1 MRLRS
6 NSWKAAQTGCAT
18 VAVLIVGIGLSAQQP
33 KWKQAKPVN
42 DPPNPYHRDAN
53 WAQLPSGMKWGA
65 VIGAEPGPDG
75 NVYVVH
81 RCFENSCAGR
91 SEPPIFKFDPA
102 GKVIKSWGAGEYI
115 FPHGFYVDPQGHVWV
130 TDQQS
135 KDGKGNRVV
144 KYDANGTVL
153 LTIGGGKVDQPTDV
167 VTAPNGDIFV
177 TEGHTIGGPI
187 QRVSKWSKDGTFIK
201 AWGRKGSGPGE
212 FDVPHTI
219 AIDSIGRLFVGDR
232 NNNRI
237 QIFDQN
243 GAFLDEWTQF
253 GRPSGIAIAKDDT
266 IYVADSESWGPD
278 EPGWKKGIRVG
289 SARDGSVKYFI
300 EDVES
305 TADDHSGAEGVGV
318 DRDGNVYG
326 AVVRRMMLEKH
337 VASRPVVEAARAS
350 ARLLDFAQL
359 QRYHDANAAVAASA
373 PNRVV
378 FLGDSITDNWQR
390 PQFGGFFPGK
400 PYLDRGISGQTL
412 PQMLLRMRPDVLALK
427 PAVVVILAGTND
439 VAANTGPETDEEI
452 EGYLSSICEIADAHH
467 VRIVLASITPIS
479 DYHRRPM
486 NAAMPMRR
494 PPERILALNKW
505 IQQYAAAHHHVYLD
519 YFSAMIDGTG
529 MLREDLSED
538 DLHPN
543 AKGYA
548 IMAPLAEAA
557 IRQALK

>member
-1 MRLRS
+1 MRMIWSALLLS
-6 NSWKAAQTGCAT
+6 
-18 VAVLIVGIGLSAQQP
+18 VAVFGAQEP
-33 KWKQAKPVN
+33 KWKQAKPIN
-42 DPPNPYHRDAN
+42 DLPNPYHRDAN
-53 WAQLPSGMKWGA
+53 WAQLPSGLKWGA

-75 NVYVVH
+75 NIYVVH

-91 SEPPIFKFDPA
+91 SEPPIFKFDPS
-102 GKVIKSWGAGEYI
+102 GKVIKSWGAGEYV
-115 FPHGFYVDPQGHVWV
+115 FPHGLYVDPHGDVWV
-130 TDQQS
+130 TDQQA

-144 KYDANGTVL
+144 KYDANGNVL
-153 LTIGGGKVDQPTDV
+153 MTIGGDKVNQPTDV

-177 TEGHTIGGPI
+177 TEGHTIGGPVN
-187 QRVSKWSKDGTFIK
+187 RVSKWSKDGTFIK
-201 AWGRKGSGPGE
+201 AWGRKGSAPGE

-237 QIFDQN
+237 QIFDQD
-243 GAFLDEWTQF
+243 GTFLDEWTQF

-305 TADDHSGAEGVGV
+305 TTDDHSGAEGVGV

-337 VASRPVVEAARAS
+337 VASRPVTEAARAET
-350 ARLLDFAQL
+350 RLRDFAQL
-359 QRYHDANAAVAASA
+359 QRYRDDNRAVAST
-373 PNRVV
+373 PPRVV
-378 FLGDSITDNWQR
+378 FLGDSITDNWGR

-400 PYLDRGISGQTL
+400 PYVNRGISGQTL
-412 PQMLLRMRPDVLALK
+412 PQMLLRMRADVIALK
-427 PAVVVILAGTND
+427 PAAVVILAGTND
-439 VAANTGPETDEEI
+439 IAANTGPETNEEI
-452 EGYLSSICEIADAHH
+452 EGYLSSICELADANHIR
-467 VRIVLASITPIS
+467 VVLASITPIS
-479 DYHRRPM
+479 DYHRRPP
-486 NAAMPMRR
+486 APAMPLRR
-494 PPERILALNKW
+494 PPERILALNAW
-505 IQQYAAAHHHVYLD
+505 IRQYAAAHHHVYLD
-519 YFSAMIDGTG
+519 YFSAMVDAKG

-548 IMAPLAEAA
+548 IMAPLADAA
-557 IRQALK
+557 IHK